1 MKGHDF
7 MHNTTMPL
15 NVMELLYGVIP
26 MALTMFHILNLKNIN
41 YPSFTMK
48 ISLSEVHIH
57 NKVKWFTR

>member
-26 MALTMFHILNLKNIN
+26 MALVIFFILSLKYKLPLFYNEDLFIKG
-41 YPSFTMK
+41 PHS
-48 ISLSEVHIH
+48 
-57 NKVKWFTR
+57 